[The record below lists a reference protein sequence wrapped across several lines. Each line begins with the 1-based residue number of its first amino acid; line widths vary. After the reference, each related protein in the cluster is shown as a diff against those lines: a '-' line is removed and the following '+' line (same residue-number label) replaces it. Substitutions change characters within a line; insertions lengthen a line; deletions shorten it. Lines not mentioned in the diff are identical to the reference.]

1 MRNDLDFRM
10 TDLEE
15 RLADPDGTIVQ
26 SDVLKKLSETGEK
39 VGREIK
45 NGLPS
50 DEYQKAQTVHQALA
64 AAHEIISIFPASK
77 PE

>member
-1 MRNDLDFRM
+1 MSNELDFRM

-15 RLADPDGTIVQ
+15 HLAAQDGVTVQ
-26 SDVLKKLSETGEK
+26 LDILNRLSETGQNIGQK
-39 VGREIK
+39 IA

-50 DEYQKAQTVHQALA
+50 DEYQKAQCIHQALA
-64 AAHEIISIFPASK
+64 AAHEIISMFPAGK